1 MIVHQDFSSF
11 IGAWA
16 LLLSCLALII
26 EPLAHGSRW
35 FNRALRLS
43 AGLAGLITFLA
54 AHAMWTHLGELT
66 EAIPPSVLAEHPEM
80 WDSAVFQAL
89 TRNFLAAWGLIF
101 IPSLPALAPASVYR
115 RITGVLAGL
124 PFTVSFGAA
133 IVWMCVDLEGFERL
147 PGVVSMPGFAI
158 VMGAMVFG
166 VRWFLQQKIDQLW
179 AEIGPVCRGIGQ
191 TRAAIWLKSV
201 LLRESDASTVKPS
214 LSEFSAST
222 GSVNQVPNA

>member
-1 MIVHQDFSSF
+1 MHQDFSSF

-16 LLLSCLALII
+16 LLLSCLALVI

-43 AGLAGLITFLA
+43 AGMAGLITFLA
-54 AHAMWTHLGELT
+54 AHAMWTHLGDLT
-66 EAIPPSVLAEHPEM
+66 ETIPPSALAEHSEM
-80 WDSAVFQAL
+80 WDSAVFQGL
-89 TRNFLAAWGLIF
+89 THTFLATWGLVF
-101 IPSLPALAPASVYR
+101 IPTLPVLAPRLLYR
-115 RITGVLAGL
+115 RITGFLAAL
-124 PFTVSFGAA
+124 PFTVIFGSMV
-133 IVWMCVDLEGFERL
+133 VWMLVDFEGFERL
-147 PGVVSMPGFAI
+147 PNAVSLPISVVTLGSI
-158 VMGAMVFG
+158 IFG
-166 VRWFLQQKIDQLW
+166 LRWVLQQKLDQLW
-179 AEIGPVCRGIGQ
+179 AGIAPICQGIGQ